1 MKAAE
6 GQQEA
11 AASAAGDVL
20 HAHLFE
26 CFPNVVV
33 VVVCSHTSL
42 NRSAREAA
50 LASVLH
56 AQAMLHRRH
65 VCVQCVIDTQPVVC
79 DDVLPQCVS
88 FFDFPPKII
97 IPQHSRVLLISSCDD
112 VSFTLRPPRT
122 LPLSCIMCVNT
133 ILETTPDLKLY
144 KNNIKCTI
152 TTAYDQPSTLS
163 DLLVLKA
170 SQAENSTQAHK
181 SREDALDAAYALAF
195 LAFCCQVTLQPSTRS
210 CLSNLFWSAYD
221 S

>member
-6 GQQEA
+6 GLQEA
-11 AASAAGDVL
+11 AASAAGDVPRP
-20 HAHLFE
+20 HLFE

-33 VVVCSHTSL
+33 VIACTHTSL

-50 LASVLH
+50 LTSVLN

-65 VCVQCVIDTQPVVC
+65 SCVQCVIDTQPVVC

-97 IPQHSRVLLISSCDD
+97 IPQYSKVLLITSCDD
-112 VSFTLRPPRT
+112 ASFTLRPPRT
-122 LPLSCIMCVNT
+122 LPLSCIMCLNT
-133 ILETTPDLKLY
+133 ILETTPDLKLC

-152 TTAYDQPSTLS
+152 TTAYDQPSNLS

-170 SQAENSTQAHK
+170 SQAENCTRADK

-195 LAFCCQVTLQPSTRS
+195 VAFCCKVMLQPSLHS
-210 CLSNLFWSAYD
+210 CLSNLICPAYD